1 MLRSSEEAGA
11 HALDRRK
18 WRKPG
23 FGAMRLTVG
32 VTGHRDLVAAEVPA
46 LKDAVRDFFRYLKQ
60 TFPDL
65 RLQMINPLAE
75 GSDRLAADIALE
87 MGVDLI
93 VPLPMPQAEYEKD
106 FSDTRSVGAFRA
118 TLQKAHVIQLRA
130 GPEVEESSGQTSRR
144 DRLYAQLG
152 VFISNHS
159 QILLAIW
166 DGKESDSPGG
176 TGAVV
181 QYHMTGVMPGY
192 LPGEESPNLLADNE
206 NDLAFHIVVS
216 RDRPDGQPREG
227 MQPLHTSW
235 VTAHYGRASGDPMP
249 REYQVMLHRLQDFG
263 LDMQRYDHEIE
274 RGGVDILADL
284 PAAEIP
290 PGIKDAAR
298 VYGASDWLALHFQKR
313 VSAGLLAVHTI
324 AGMMGLAFIVYSE
337 YDSLNFLVT
346 LFLVFFLTG
355 FVIYKI
361 GERRQWHRKYLDY
374 RALAE
379 GLRVQVYWNLA
390 GVIDARATEF
400 TYDNFLQKQD
410 VDLGWIRHVMRNASL
425 LKDRSARPPAMWLDW
440 VVEQW
445 VGQETKGCGQL
456 RYYRR
461 KELEKIKH
469 FKRTELLGRL
479 TLWAGILLAAAM
491 AVRGS
496 GMPESQRH
504 IVFVLMG
511 ILPLIAGI
519 RDAYSHKKAEKELIK
534 QYRFMHGIF
543 GNAKRLLDASDDVA
557 FRRRV
562 LRALGDA
569 ALEESAEWILMHR
582 ERPLEHSGLQ

>member
-1 MLRSSEEAGA
+1 
-11 HALDRRK
+11 
-18 WRKPG
+18 
-23 FGAMRLTVG
+23 MRLTIG
-32 VTGHRDLVAAEVPA
+32 VTGHRDLVAAEIPA
-46 LKDAVRDFFRYLKQ
+46 LKDAVRDFFRYLRAE
-60 TFPDL
+60 FPAL

-75 GSDRLAADIALE
+75 GSDQLAAEVALE
-87 MGVDLI
+87 LDVDLI

-106 FSDTRSVGAFRA
+106 FSDTRAVAAFRG
-118 TLQKAHVIQLRA
+118 TLKKARVIQLQPPRGA
-130 GPEVEESSGQTSRR
+130 GVDDVNAASRER
-144 DRLYAQLG
+144 QYAQLG

-166 DGKESDSPGG
+166 DGKDSNRPGG

-181 QYHMTGVMPGY
+181 QYHMNGVMPGY
-192 LPGEESPNLLADNE
+192 LPPEESPNLLADNE
-206 NDLAFHIVVS
+206 NDLAYHVVVS
-216 RDRPDGQPREG
+216 RDRPGGQPREG
-227 MQPLHTSW
+227 MQPLHAAW

-249 REYQVMLHRLQDFG
+249 PAYRTMLHRLQDFG
-263 LDMQRYDHEIE
+263 LDMQRYREEIE
-274 RGGVDILADL
+274 TGGINILADL
-284 PAAEIP
+284 PAADVPRGIEEIA
-290 PGIKDAAR
+290 G
-298 VYGASDWLALHFQKR
+298 VYGAADWLALHFQKR

-337 YDSLNFLVT
+337 YDALDFLLAAFLV
-346 LFLVFFLTG
+346 LFLAG
-355 FVIYKI
+355 FVIFKV
-361 GERRQWHRKYLDY
+361 GEHRQWHRKYLDY

-390 GVIDARATEF
+390 GVIDVRATEF

-425 LKDRSARPPAMWLDW
+425 LRDRSEKPPVLWLDW
-440 VVEQW
+440 AVEQW
-445 VGQETKGCGQL
+445 VGKETQGAGQL
-456 RYYRR
+456 HYYRR

-491 AVRGS
+491 AVKGS

-504 IVFVLMG
+504 VVFVLMG

-543 GNAKRLLDASDDVA
+543 GNARRLLDSSDDVA